1 MCLYISR
8 GCNLLPRGRSLA
20 SSLSFILRNVLQAKS
35 QPNTLATKQVA
46 LEAKEHARAKD
57 FVSDW
62 WMLFSGAGR
71 SGADAALDQFF
82 SHCWEN
88 DEGEDDPHLH
98 HAATELTLWC
108 ALCQTFVMIETLL
121 LFLQDCSLRCFGNHS
136 YSAGCRHTRHQRRA
150 RGRAARG
157 AGVLTFVKQI
167 HTYTSI
173 KTKVPI
179 SFFLRWTRPRH
190 RSLPLYAEECLTL
203 QIIILTTIGLPPWS
217 YTQLSSIQRRP
228 AQKAIVK

>member
-1 MCLYISR
+1 MTSTPLSQSKVWMCLYISR

-108 ALCQTFVMIETLL
+108 ALCQTFVMIEPLL
-121 LFLQDCSLRCFGNHS
+121 LFLQDCSLRCLEITPILLDVVTPGIS
-136 YSAGCRHTRHQRRA
+136 DER
-150 RGRAARG
+150 RG
-157 AGVLTFVKQI
+157 APASLLLWNKYI
-167 HTYTSI
+167 HINQNQSTHLLFSTMN
-173 KTKVPI
+173 
-179 SFFLRWTRPRH
+179 
-190 RSLPLYAEECLTL
+190 
-203 QIIILTTIGLPPWS
+203 
-217 YTQLSSIQRRP
+217 
-228 AQKAIVK
+228 KA